1 VKEIT
6 IYNDY
11 SPSFTFNQEQIKK
24 LVLNILSKKNLINI
38 KLSIIFTN
46 RKFLSKM
53 KKKYFNV
60 NQYTDV
66 IAFNLEDSNNS
77 LDGEIYISI
86 ADVKENAKLF
96 SQSFSQEFKRVIIH
110 GSLHLIG
117 YNDSTKEEVTL
128 MRSLED
134 EYLLESK
141 SISII

>member
-1 VKEIT
+1 
-6 IYNDY
+6 
-11 SPSFTFNQEQIKK
+11 
-24 LVLNILSKKNLINI
+24 
-38 KLSIIFTN
+38 
-46 RKFLSKM
+46 M
-53 KKKYFNV
+53 
-60 NQYTDV
+60 

>member
-1 VKEIT
+1 MQEIT

-24 LVLNILSKKNLINI
+24 LVLNILSKKKLINI

-46 RKFLSKM
+46 RKFLSEM

-66 IAFNLEDSNNS
+66 IAFNLEDSSNC

-96 SQSFSQEFKRVIIH
+96 SEPFGQEFKRVIIH

-117 YNDSTKEEVTL
+117 YNDSTKEEVTF

-141 SISII
+141 SISVI

>member
-1 VKEIT
+1 MKEIT

>member
-1 VKEIT
+1 MKEIT

-24 LVLNILSKKNLINI
+24 LVLNILSKKKLINI

-46 RKFLSKM
+46 RKFLSEM

-66 IAFNLEDSNNS
+66 IAFNLEDSSNC

-134 EYLLESK
+134 EYLLKTK

>member
-1 VKEIT
+1 
-6 IYNDY
+6 
-11 SPSFTFNQEQIKK
+11 
-24 LVLNILSKKNLINI
+24 
-38 KLSIIFTN
+38 
-46 RKFLSKM
+46 
-53 KKKYFNV
+53 
-60 NQYTDV
+60 V

>member
-1 VKEIT
+1 MKEIS

-24 LVLNILSKKNLINI
+24 LVLNILSKKDFKKI

-46 RKFLSKM
+46 RKFLSEM

-66 IAFNLEDSNNS
+66 IAFNLEDSSDS

-96 SQSFSQEFKRVIIH
+96 SESFSQEFKRVIIH

-117 YNDSTKEEVTL
+117 YNDSTKEEITL
-128 MRSLED
+128 MRFLED

-141 SISII
+141 SITVV

>member
-1 VKEIT
+1 MKEIT

-46 RKFLSKM
+46 RKFLSEM
-53 KKKYFNV
+53 KKKYFIV

-66 IAFNLEDSNNS
+66 IAFNLEDSSNS

-117 YNDSTKEEVTL
+117 YNDSTKEEAAL
-128 MRSLED
+128 IRSLED